1 MAFVISARK
10 LFSHVGLMVPRD
22 PIIYLS
28 HLFFYTQVSTF
39 SQAFCSQIFPQALGL
54 LQSQQSLAMLEWPVP
69 CDLCLWHSSHG
80 QKSGMPRRLRS
91 SAYSWSWM
99 SSQQGILGRDHNLGL
114 HTMKER
120 PCRKGNREGDKES
133 SWNCTFHKYRK
144 AQPSLNQDR
153 DWFLNFLKPR
163 GLLFVVTW
171 RFGIIC
177 VHIRFDITAFSAM
190 KNILSGKNIQ
200 IFEWNNALYKN
211 WAGQCGGFRMGL
223 RILWLLNYS
232 SSS

>member
-1 MAFVISARK
+1 
-10 LFSHVGLMVPRD
+10 MVPRD

-28 HLFFYTQVSTF
+28 HLFFFTTGEYFLPGFLLPDFPTG
-39 SQAFCSQIFPQALGL
+39 SQALTDTAIPSDAGVACAH
-54 LQSQQSLAMLEWPVP
+54 
-69 CDLCLWHSSHG
+69 LCLWHSSYG
-80 QKSGMPRRLRS
+80 QKSGMPRSLRS

-99 SSQQGILGRDHNLGL
+99 SSQQGILGREHNLGL
-114 HTMKER
+114 HTMRER

-133 SWNCTFHKYRK
+133 FWNCTFHKYRK

-190 KNILSGKNIQ
+190 KNILSVKNIQ
-200 IFEWNNALYKN
+200 MFEWNNALYKN
-211 WAGQCGGFRMGL
+211 WADQCGGFRMGL
-223 RILWLLNYS
+223 RILWFLNYS